1 MAWDKQL
8 ISHYHKCLNQ
18 TKIRQLELHTFL
30 EDSNTGGLGLKM
42 GALRETNILRK
53 SRIFVFIILFFL
65 FPRSVAESLLGCH
78 RKLVN
83 G

>member
-1 MAWDKQL
+1 MKKFMAWDKQL

-42 GALRETNILRK
+42 GALREKNILRK
-53 SRIFVFIILFFL
+53 SRILFFL